1 MITHNIKK
9 IGGLIIGATLFL
21 GATVSAQSFNDVPT
35 SSKYYN
41 AIETLANA
49 KIVKGYDD
57 GTFKPAQSV
66 NRVEAL
72 KMILNAA
79 QIATTTSTGDFS
91 DVAAD
96 TWFAPFV
103 YTAKARGMV
112 SGDGTTGTFKPART
126 VIKAEFLKMALLGFN
141 HNVSKHNEKTNV
153 AADVS
158 NGAWYVPYLSYA
170 RVLLVIE
177 PDNNN
182 KLYPEKTLSRG
193 ECAEILYQLIIL
205 KQGGNTQKYLKLTE
219 SELLNVILKLS
230 EDNVSA
236 ARGHVNSS
244 VTYSE
249 LALKSDPNEGIVKA
263 AHEIALGM
271 QNLVTAYE
279 YGINGEAE
287 NLVIFANKAKEKAG
301 IAYSYS
307 TSTQPIGKKIKEYA
321 NALLEQATSN

>member
-1 MITHNIKK
+1 MLKSKIT
-9 IGGLIIGATLFL
+9 TFL
-21 GATVSAQSFNDVPT
+21 LGVSICLASSASAQSFNDVPT
-35 SSKYYN
+35 GSKYYN

-49 KIVKGYDD
+49 KIVKGYND
-57 GTFKPAQSV
+57 GTFKPEKSV

-79 QIATTTSTGDFS
+79 QIKTTTSTGNFA
-91 DVAAD
+91 DVESSA
-96 TWFAPFV
+96 WFAPFV
-103 YTAKARGMV
+103 YTAKAKGMV
-112 SGDGTTGTFKPART
+112 SGDGQTGNFKPART

-141 HNVSKHNEKTNV
+141 HNVSKHNGKTNV
-153 AADVS
+153 AADVP

-170 RVLLVIE
+170 RVLLIID
-177 PDNNN
+177 PDANN

-230 EDNVSA
+230 EDKIA
-236 ARGHVNSS
+236 EARGHVDSS
-244 VTYSE
+244 VQYSE
-249 LALKSDPNEGIVKA
+249 LALQSNPNEGIVKA
-263 AHEIALGM
+263 ANEIAKGM
-271 QNLVTAYE
+271 QDLVSAYE
-279 YGINGEAE
+279 YGMNGDGD
-287 NLVIFANKAKEKAG
+287 NLVKFANSAKEKAG

-321 NALLEQATSN
+321 DALLNQVSN